1 MPTIRSAPPA
11 LLIVVV
17 GAVRLLQLVSLQLI
31 LLLVLSQLV
40 LLRAH
45 LPNKHASLFMAR
57 HIRGGHRIPK
67 PGGYIKF
74 TMGHDR
80 WSTFLS
86 RTLLRARG
94 ASFFISRFVQSGM
107 QLSPRIVKYFS
118 QSLVN
123 SICEYGVQ
131 IWGPFLCSQADLRK
145 HLTAI
150 DTLKFSVLRS
160 SLGLHRYYPSLPRKS
175 YWHPT
180 SSFLLRTDMGVAPM
194 RHRCAEL
201 LFPYWNTSLEFNK
214 DYFTITFRQRWA
226 DFNALAPA
234 TSYSDSWFPLA
245 RALFASFVLTEIY

>member
-1 MPTIRSAPPA
+1 MLNYLWLA
-11 LLIVVV
+11 
-17 GAVRLLQLVSLQLI
+17 
-31 LLLVLSQLV
+31 
-40 LLRAH
+40 
-45 LPNKHASLFMAR
+45 
-57 HIRGGHRIPK
+57 IRGGHRIQK
-67 PGGYIKF
+67 PLG
-74 TMGHDR
+74 R

-94 ASFFISRFVQSGM
+94 ASFFISRFVQSRM
-107 QLSPRIVKYFS
+107 QLSPRIVKYLS

-201 LFPYWNTSLEFNK
+201 LFAYWNTSLAFNK
-214 DYFTITFRQRWA
+214 DCHRSPSANVGRTFMPWH
-226 DFNALAPA
+226 LP
-234 TSYSDSWFPLA
+234 PLTLIAGSLMPEHSSLPLDCLPILMSVA
-245 RALFASFVLTEIY
+245 RSSMAAYVSPSSNMEPPMSLLNVARGLPTRPLLLHPVASVRKQ